1 MAAEL
6 LNIIGSSAHLTDC
19 IDIQSMAATIQLQ
32 QQCQANTG
40 LG

>member
-19 IDIQSMAATIQLQ
+19 ID
-32 QQCQANTG
+32 
-40 LG
+40 

>member
-19 IDIQSMAATIQLQ
+19 IDIQS
-32 QQCQANTG
+32 
-40 LG
+40 

>member
-19 IDIQSMAATIQLQ
+19 IDIQSMAGA
-32 QQCQANTG
+32 
-40 LG
+40 

>member
-19 IDIQSMAATIQLQ
+19 IDIQSMA
-32 QQCQANTG
+32 G
-40 LG
+40 

>member
-19 IDIQSMAATIQLQ
+19 IDI
-32 QQCQANTG
+32 
-40 LG
+40 